1 MTLKGYWSVSK
12 GAQKGCHFPG
22 RLKTHDSR
30 KGWAVP
36 LNCEDSDSTEAS
48 LGVFLVKASSCE
60 ATQKK
65 RAKKARCP
73 CEQPT

>member
-1 MTLKGYWSVSK
+1 MLQASFPPGMAPLKGCPK
-12 GAQKGCHFPG
+12 GL

-36 LNCEDSDSTEAS
+36 LNYEDSDSTAAS
-48 LGVFLVKASSCE
+48 LGVSSSCE
-60 ATQKK
+60 ATQRK
-65 RAKKARCP
+65 RAKKVRRP